1 MKAALSRAAILALA
15 GLAILVAGALLVCP
29 ERTCR
34 VPGFDA
40 TGLAIAHGSK
50 NPVFDA
56 AFVAVSGLGSLFILV
71 PVLQWQAWRTPAR
84 RARTGTA
91 FVASAL
97 GGAVL
102 IAHLAKLA
110 IDRPRPELF
119 PALVDMPPD
128 ASFPS
133 AHALQI
139 TAVVAAWLLRPGQTA
154 RGGDVLAGSVLVAAV
169 SLSRV
174 YLQVHFP
181 SDVIAGIATAVAW
194 VLALRSLTMGKKG
207 LQ

>member
-15 GLAILVAGALLVCP
+15 GLAILVSGALLVCP

-40 TGLAIAHGSK
+40 TGLAIAHGSR
-50 NPVFDA
+50 NPLFDA
-56 AFVAVSGLGSLFILV
+56 AFMAVSGLGSLFILV
-71 PVLQWQAWRTPAR
+71 PVLLWLAWRAPAGR
-84 RARTGTA
+84 TRTGTA
-91 FVASAL
+91 FAASAL
-97 GGAVL
+97 AGAVL
-102 IAHLAKLA
+102 IAHLAKLV
-110 IDRPRPELF
+110 IDRPRPALF
-119 PALVDMPPD
+119 PPLVEMPPD

-139 TAVVAAWLLRPGQTA
+139 TALVAAWLLRPRQTA
-154 RGGDVLAGSVLVAAV
+154 KAGDVLAGGVLVAAV

-181 SDVIAGIATAVAW
+181 SDVIVGIATAVAW
-194 VLALRSLTMGKKG
+194 VLALRCLTMGKKG
-207 LQ
+207 L